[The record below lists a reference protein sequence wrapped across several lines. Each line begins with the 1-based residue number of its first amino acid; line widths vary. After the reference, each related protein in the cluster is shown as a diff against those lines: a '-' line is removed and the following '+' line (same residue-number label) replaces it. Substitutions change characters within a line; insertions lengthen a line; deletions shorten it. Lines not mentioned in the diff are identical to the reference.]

1 MPGSWIHLH
10 RKCPVGKRTA
20 AKEATEVVDGVGE
33 AAVVVV
39 DEEEE
44 EMVAEE
50 EVGAAA
56 VVGVAAVEVVVVI
69 TITRITI
76 KPQVVGVGVEEVD
89 GIREHP
95 CRCSTRAVVGTNS
108 SSNFNRAE
116 TFNNLAPTRAAV
128 ADTIRIEGKAG
139 MVAVVV
145 VTAVAEEDGEEEAVV
160 VAAGVAVATDT
171 FC

>member
-1 MPGSWIHLH
+1 M
-10 RKCPVGKRTA
+10 
-20 AKEATEVVDGVGE
+20 VDGVGE
-33 AAVVVV
+33 AAVVV

-44 EMVAEE
+44 EMVEEE

-56 VVGVAAVEVVVVI
+56 VVGVAAVEVVEVI

-95 CRCSTRAVVGTNS
+95 CRCSTRAVVGTNN

-116 TFNNLAPTRAAV
+116 TFNNSAPTRAAV
-128 ADTIRIEGKAG
+128 ADTIRIEGKAVMG
-139 MVAVVV
+139 EVAVVV

-160 VAAGVAVATDT
+160 VAAGVAVVIDT